1 MADDKVLNARI
12 KQKCDTLENW
22 SNNNPVL
29 LAGELA
35 VVEIDTTDP
44 ANKQLPPIMFKI
56 GDGATRFNSLGWAS
70 AKAADVYDWAKAATK
85 PKYTASEVGAA
96 TPSDVSGA
104 LESAKDYADK
114 NFLKTSGGTINGS
127 VTVTETLDAKKITID
142 GKDITV
148 SYATKDELAA
158 ETRARADADTALQS
172 SISALSDN
180 LTDYKT
186 DNNAALKTTID
197 NLNAHIANKA
207 NPHNVTK
214 TQVGLGNVANERQ
227 YSANNPNFGTDMPL
241 MDGAATVGTKTTYSR
256 SDHIH
261 PTDTTRASAADLT
274 AHINNT
280 ENPHG
285 VTKVQVG
292 LGNVDNTADANKHVK
307 QADQDGAG
315 NNIVNTY
322 ATKTALQE
330 GLAGKAKTVTFDTY
344 QAFVTA
350 VNAYTKTQLNIGD
363 NALIKTLG
371 VPDMWVTRVD
381 TTATP
386 YTYTTD
392 QAIVDKLNTTTGLQ
406 VGYFNFAKLETTKV
420 DLDPYQTKTDNS
432 LTTTAKTVVGA
443 INENKGAIDKI
454 KNGTTKVKSAE
465 SADNA
470 TKLNN
475 QAASYYL
482 NYTNAT
488 NKPKLDTTATTSQA
502 TSAKEEISG
511 TIKLHKISK
520 TGSYGD
526 LGDTPVTVATSG
538 LPTKQ
543 AGIGLTYFGSGASD
557 APTALQSNPFL
568 LHTIK
573 PTSGATYQAILNGNS
588 IYSRTQ
594 SQNTWGEWVE
604 YDLSTFA
611 KKTDIPSKASDSDKL
626 GGQLPAYY
634 LNYTNATNK
643 PKITTNNTASQTV
656 LSGKEISGTIQLHK
670 IASTGKFDDLVDSPV
685 HQTDTAGEDGL
696 NNPMYNECGLYS
708 VPVNIDYSPFHLG
721 SKNNQIDSA
730 LDRMWLTVTIAQ
742 ETGDASQGLS
752 TITQQLVY
760 GSKIAVRSQK
770 YQTSPSAIA
779 WTSWVVYDLS
789 KVLTEIT
796 VSSAGDGFVSAVTR
810 DTTNKNKISVT
821 KRAIANSDLPNSGVT
836 AGVYSAV
843 QVNAKGVVT
852 AGNQMIEWGVAGQT
866 TPSATLAIGGLFFE
880 LKS

>member
-1 MADDKVLNARI
+1 MADNKVLNARI

-127 VTVTETLDAKKITID
+127 VAVTGTLDAKKITID

-158 ETRARADADTALQS
+158 EARVRADADTALQS

-197 NLNAHIANKA
+197 NLNAHIANEA

-227 YSANNPNFGTDMPL
+227 YSANNPNFGTDTPL

-261 PTDTTRASAADLT
+261 PSDTTRASAADLT

-280 ENPHG
+280 QNPHG
-285 VTKVQVG
+285 VTKAQVG
-292 LGNVDNTADANKHVK
+292 LGSVDNTADANKHVK

-482 NYTNAT
+482 DYTNAT

-526 LGDTPVTVATSG
+526 LRDTPVTVATSG

-588 IYSRTQ
+588 VYSRTQ

-696 NNPMYNECGLYS
+696 NNSMYNECGLYS

-721 SKNNQIDSA
+721 SKNNQIGSA

-770 YQTSPSAIA
+770 YQTSPSATA

-810 DTTNKNKISVT
+810 DTTDKNKISVT

-852 AGNQMIEWGVAGQT
+852 AGNQMIEWGVAGQK

>member
-1 MADDKVLNARI
+1 MADNKVLNARI

-127 VTVTETLDAKKITID
+127 VTVTETLAAKKITID

-197 NLNAHIANKA
+197 NLNAHIANEA

-227 YSANNPNFGTDMPL
+227 YSANNPNFGTDTPL

-261 PTDTTRASAADLT
+261 PSDTTRASAADLT

-280 ENPHG
+280 QNPHG
-285 VTKVQVG
+285 VTKAQVG
-292 LGNVDNTADANKHVK
+292 LGSVDNTADANKHVK

-482 NYTNAT
+482 DYTNVT
-488 NKPKLDTTATTSQA
+488 NKPKLDTTATISQS

-573 PTSGATYQAILNGNS
+573 PTSGVTYQAILNGNS

-721 SKNNQIDSA
+721 SKNNQIGSA

-770 YQTSPSAIA
+770 YQTSPSATA

-810 DTTNKNKISVT
+810 DTTDKNKISVT

>member
-1 MADDKVLNARI
+1 MADIPLKEGKI
-12 KQKCDTLENW
+12 KRKLYAVIKNGEEVKYQQQILETSADMTTVEDT
-22 SNNNPVL
+22 
-29 LAGELA
+29 
-35 VVEIDTTDP
+35 D
-44 ANKQLPPIMFKI
+44 NKF
-56 GDGATRFNSLGWAS
+56 GGATNVQDALTNLATGVAS
-70 AKAADVYDWAKAATK
+70 AGKVDDVRNGSGTSLVKNKIATVSPSAIGAEAAFTK
-85 PKYTASEVGAA
+85 NTAFN
-96 TPSDVSGA
+96 
-104 LESAKDYADK
+104 K
-114 NFLKTSGGTINGS
+114 NFETSAANIKANGT
-127 VTVTETLDAKKITID
+127 
-142 GKDITV
+142 
-148 SYATKDELAA
+148 AA
-158 ETRARADADTALQS
+158 VGTSSNVARAD
-172 SISALSDN
+172 
-180 LTDYKT
+180 
-186 DNNAALKTTID
+186 
-197 NLNAHIANKA
+197 H
-207 NPHNVTK
+207 V
-214 TQVGLGNVANERQ
+214 
-227 YSANNPNFGTDMPL
+227 
-241 MDGAATVGTKTTYSR
+241 
-256 SDHIH
+256 H

-274 AHINNT
+274 SHINDK

-285 VTKVQVG
+285 VTKAQVG
-292 LGNVDNTADANKHVK
+292 LGSVDNTADADKHVK

-381 TTATP
+381 TTATS

-392 QAIVDKLNTTTGLQ
+392 QAIVDKLNTTAGLQ
-406 VGYFNFAKLETTKV
+406 VGYFHFSKLETTKV

-443 INENKGAIDKI
+443 INENKGEIDKI

-475 QAASYYL
+475 KAASYYL
-482 NYTNAT
+482 DYTNAT
-488 NKPKLDTTATTSQA
+488 NKPKLDTTATTSQSASA
-502 TSAKEEISG
+502 TEEISG

-520 TGSYGD
+520 TGDYKD
-526 LGDTPVTVATSG
+526 LIDGPIKVKYSAATTKEAPNG
-538 LPTKQ
+538 L
-543 AGIGLTYFGSGASD
+543 AYWVEGASD
-557 APTALQSNPFL
+557 APTALQNNPFL
-568 LHTIK
+568 LHTIN
-573 PTSGATYQAILNGNS
+573 PSSGAKYQAILNGNS
-588 IYSRTQ
+588 VYTRIQ
-594 SQNTWGEWVE
+594 SQNVWGEWVE

-611 KKTDIPSKASDSDKL
+611 KKTDIPDKASDSEKL

-685 HQTDTAGEDGL
+685 YQTNEYGEDGL
-696 NNPMYNECGLYS
+696 NNVYYKKCGLYQ
-708 VPVNIDYSPFHLG
+708 VPVNIDYSPFNLG
-721 SKNNQIDSA
+721 SKNNQTGSA
-730 LDRMWLTVTIAQ
+730 PDRMWLTVTIAQ
-742 ETGDASQGLS
+742 ETEDASQGLS

-760 GSKIAVRSQK
+760 GSQIAVRSQK
-770 YQTSPSAIA
+770 YQTSPSAAA
-779 WTSWVVYDLS
+779 WTSWVIYDLS

-796 VSSAGDGFVSAVTR
+796 VTSAGSGFVSAVTR
-810 DTTNKNKISVT
+810 DATDKNKISVT
-821 KRAIANSDLPNSGVT
+821 KRAIVNSDLPDSGVT

-843 QVNAKGVVT
+843 QVNAKGVIT
-852 AGNQMIEWGVAGQT
+852 AGNQMVEWGVTGQT
-866 TPSATLAIGGLFFE
+866 APSDTLAIGGLFFE